1 MELMTGY
8 YRQKED
14 STALLLQQYVCR
26 GVPVCL
32 GCICGGEGRE
42 AGIAGGLFTGG
53 LLEEFRRFRL
63 LKAVEKREKF
73 LGKMERQLYE
83 SRERC
88 GAFGDFWTAGILCI
102 GERFLL
108 FSEGAARIVLC
119 NAGFGRPAMQEIMG
133 GGIMGGSGA
142 GRSDMGEGGMGRGA
156 MGEDGMGGSDMGRG
170 GMGEGGMGGSDMGR
184 GAMRGGGMGGSGM
197 GRGDMERDTM
207 GGGNIGRDGRERR
220 QLQTKW
226 GSMEMEIGILLASES
241 FFGAVPREDMQNCLW
256 VKNIRDSRQTQKRVQ
271 ELGRAA
277 RRRNDREMGALLLEV
292 RQSDG

>member
-42 AGIAGGLFTGG
+42 AGIAGGLFTGR
-53 LLEEFRRFRL
+53 LLEEFRGFRL

-73 LGKMERQLYE
+73 LGRMERQLYE
-83 SRERC
+83 SRKRC
-88 GAFGDFWTAGILCI
+88 GAPGDFWIAGILCI

-119 NAGFGRPAMQEIMG
+119 NAGFGRPALQEIMG
-133 GGIMGGSGA
+133 GGIMGGSG
-142 GRSDMGEGGMGRGA
+142 MGGGILEGSGMAREA
-156 MGEDGMGGSDMGRG
+156 MG
-170 GMGEGGMGGSDMGR
+170 
-184 GAMRGGGMGGSGM
+184 GGGMGGDNM
-197 GRGDMERDTM
+197 
-207 GGGNIGRDGRERR
+207 GRDGGERR

-241 FFGAVPREDMQNCLW
+241 IFGAVPREDMQNCLW

-277 RRRNDREMGALLLEV
+277 RRRNDREMGAMLLEV
-292 RQSDG
+292 RQSEG

>member
-53 LLEEFRRFRL
+53 LLEEFRGFRL

-73 LGKMERQLYE
+73 LGRMERQLYE
-83 SRERC
+83 SRKRC
-88 GAFGDFWTAGILCI
+88 GASGDFWAAGILCI

-119 NAGFGRPAMQEIMG
+119 NAGFGRPALQEIMG
-133 GGIMGGSGA
+133 GDI
-142 GRSDMGEGGMGRGA
+142 
-156 MGEDGMGGSDMGRG
+156 
-170 GMGEGGMGGSDMGR
+170 
-184 GAMRGGGMGGSGM
+184 MGGSGM
-197 GRGDMERDTM
+197 GTEATGGDNM
-207 GGGNIGRDGRERR
+207 GRDGGERR

-241 FFGAVPREDMQNCLW
+241 LFGAVPREDMQNCLW

-292 RQSDG
+292 RQSNG

>member
-156 MGEDGMGGSDMGRG
+156 MGE
-170 GMGEGGMGGSDMGR
+170 GGMGGSDMGR
-184 GAMRGGGMGGSGM
+184 GAMRGGGMGGS
-197 GRGDMERDTM
+197 GDMERDTM

-271 ELGRAA
+271 ELGRAV

>member
-73 LGKMERQLYE
+73 LGRMERRLYE

-88 GAFGDFWTAGILCI
+88 EAFGDFWTAGILCI

-133 GGIMGGSGA
+133 GGIMGGSGT
-142 GRSDMGEGGMGRGA
+142 GRGAMGEGGMGRG
-156 MGEDGMGGSDMGRG
+156 DI
-170 GMGEGGMGGSDMGR
+170 
-184 GAMRGGGMGGSGM
+184 RGGGMG
-197 GRGDMERDTM
+197 RGAM

-256 VKNIRDSRQTQKRVQ
+256 VKNIRDPRQTQKRVQ

>member
-53 LLEEFRRFRL
+53 LLEEFRGFRL

-73 LGKMERQLYE
+73 LGRMERQLYE
-83 SRERC
+83 SRKRC
-88 GAFGDFWTAGILCI
+88 GASGDFWTAGILCI

-119 NAGFGRPAMQEIMG
+119 NAGFGRPALQEIMG
-133 GGIMGGSGA
+133 GGIMGGSG
-142 GRSDMGEGGMGRGA
+142 MGREA
-156 MGEDGMGGSDMGRG
+156 TGGDNM
-170 GMGEGGMGGSDMGR
+170 
-184 GAMRGGGMGGSGM
+184 
-197 GRGDMERDTM
+197 
-207 GGGNIGRDGRERR
+207 GRDGGERR

-241 FFGAVPREDMQNCLW
+241 LFGAVPREDMQNCLW

-292 RQSDG
+292 RQSNG

>member
-1 MELMTGY
+1 MEFMTGY

-53 LLEEFRRFRL
+53 LLEEFRGFRL

-73 LGKMERQLYE
+73 LGRMERQLYE
-83 SRERC
+83 SRKRC
-88 GAFGDFWTAGILCI
+88 GASGDFWTAGILCI

-119 NAGFGRPAMQEIMG
+119 NAGFGRPALQEIMG
-133 GGIMGGSGA
+133 GGIMGGSG
-142 GRSDMGEGGMGRGA
+142 MGTEATGGDNM
-156 MGEDGMGGSDMGRG
+156 
-170 GMGEGGMGGSDMGR
+170 
-184 GAMRGGGMGGSGM
+184 
-197 GRGDMERDTM
+197 
-207 GGGNIGRDGRERR
+207 GRDGGERR

-241 FFGAVPREDMQNCLW
+241 LFGAVPREDMQNCLW

-292 RQSDG
+292 RQSNG

>member
-53 LLEEFRRFRL
+53 LLEEFRGFRL
-63 LKAVEKREKF
+63 LKAVEKQEKF
-73 LGKMERQLYE
+73 LGRMERQLYE
-83 SRERC
+83 SRKRC
-88 GAFGDFWTAGILCI
+88 GASGDFWTAGILCI

-119 NAGFGRPAMQEIMG
+119 NAGFGRPALQEIMG
-133 GGIMGGSGA
+133 GGIMGGSG
-142 GRSDMGEGGMGRGA
+142 MGTEATGGDNM
-156 MGEDGMGGSDMGRG
+156 
-170 GMGEGGMGGSDMGR
+170 
-184 GAMRGGGMGGSGM
+184 
-197 GRGDMERDTM
+197 
-207 GGGNIGRDGRERR
+207 GRDGGERR

-241 FFGAVPREDMQNCLW
+241 LFGAVPREDMQNCLW

-292 RQSDG
+292 RQSNG